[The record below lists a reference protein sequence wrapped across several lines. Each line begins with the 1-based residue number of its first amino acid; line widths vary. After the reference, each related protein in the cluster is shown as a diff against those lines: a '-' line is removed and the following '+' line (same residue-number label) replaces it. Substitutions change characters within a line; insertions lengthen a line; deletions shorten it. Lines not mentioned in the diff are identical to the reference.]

1 MKKKNHSIEEQIWM
15 NKFYL
20 ILMGF
25 SFGKLKMSKLTTDM
39 QRNAVKRYRTV
50 IPYVICERSLM
61 YIIIVGVFLS
71 SNIRL

>member
-39 QRNAVKRYRTV
+39 Q
-50 IPYVICERSLM
+50 EM
-61 YIIIVGVFLS
+61 Q
-71 SNIRL
+71 